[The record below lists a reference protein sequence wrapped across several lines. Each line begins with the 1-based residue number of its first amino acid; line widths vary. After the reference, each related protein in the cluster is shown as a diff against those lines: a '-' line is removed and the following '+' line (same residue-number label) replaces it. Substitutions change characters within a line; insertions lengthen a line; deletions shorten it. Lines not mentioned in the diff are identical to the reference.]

1 MLKTALMHHMNL
13 AIDDV
18 EKARDFY
25 GQVLDL
31 QEIKRPNTGR
41 LDVHF
46 VSPAPVERHARVGG
60 HPVPMPLVSWIP
72 APVSS
77 TGQASRE

>member
-1 MLKTALMHHMNL
+1 MVKAALMHHMNL

-25 GQVLDL
+25 GRVLGL

-41 LDVHF
+41 
-46 VSPAPVERHARVGG
+46 
-60 HPVPMPLVSWIP
+60 
-72 APVSS
+72 
-77 TGQASRE
+77 